1 MRLGA
6 IFEDL
11 NAEGISV
18 VVALS
23 EVIPISSSMVTLKT
37 IAARRVVQFIQE
49 LDLHS
54 SVFEGDL
61 EISIF
66 AIRDD
71 VSPILLV
78 IIW

>member
-11 NAEGISV
+11 NAEGINV

-23 EVIPISSSMVTLKT
+23 EIIPISSSMVTLKT
-37 IAARRVVQFIQE
+37 IAARRAVQFIQE

-66 AIRDD
+66 SIRDD

-78 IIW
+78 II

>member
-37 IAARRVVQFIQE
+37 IAARRAVQFIQE

-66 AIRDD
+66 SIRDD

>member
-18 VVALS
+18 VVAIS

-54 SVFEGDL
+54 SVLEGDL

-78 IIW
+78 II

>member
-37 IAARRVVQFIQE
+37 IAARRAVQFIQE

-54 SVFEGDL
+54 LVFEGDL